1 MEKKLFT
8 LLICAFAWI
17 GVNATVTVSTDANG
31 YTVVTTTTAG
41 EISGDVTDSQTG
53 KKVQELLSGVTKLK
67 LVGPFKDNPD
77 FNNLKGWC
85 KPTHLD
91 LTGAIIDQ
99 GTVTYT
105 HYFLDT
111 TDNQKNVRRVLT
123 QDADG
128 KWYYNLNGTNTYVD
142 DEDVRIY
149 TASVDGGQK
158 IPSEWKSLT
167 YISLP
172 TSSSYNVVANQ
183 FCADFD
189 NLKEIVIPDN
199 IKVIGGQAF
208 KSNNSQ
214 LTSVTLPNGL
224 VAICK
229 EAFYGTKLNTITIP
243 GSVEIIEKDA
253 FSNCTSATKLIF
265 DESDTQHH
273 MIIKYYAFYNLSAL
287 QDIYINTNALVD
299 CENQAFDAQITWGQG
314 ATTRSLCTIHFS
326 AEVGEHYANLTDPL
340 TPTIAK
346 NPKLFHEWLLAHYK
360 KANTPYANGW
370 WEFVK
375 NGTVEENPDPVPNGK
390 ILRTFSDYDYDRI
403 VPEGIKAYIVTGLEE
418 QGDDYAL
425 KLVQLLVIP
434 KRTGVILYGVPNSKD
449 SKGNPIISMSLCEI
463 ANGLPLR
470 RDYWYTLQGNDA
482 DNLKNY
488 LWPSCVTLNPT
499 KYVNENYVYYDM
511 KPDGTIAVDE
521 QGDYSVHVGV
531 RKVLDDVAND
541 VENNKKLPLGPW
553 DNQTKFST
561 PNPETITPEGS
572 TVSYTSAVP
581 TGYDASVLNGFY
593 RNFYLQRYA
602 NTVSGKKYIAS
613 ATDKEKAKAASQYI
627 GFFRCKSSK
636 FGTGKA
642 FLRVNSDEYQSANG
656 GEAIIIGDT
665 EKFRDA
671 QGNVQNYCNYQ
682 VEYAKETGNPMSPD
696 QSGLWKTGQ
705 NANPNMEWTDNS
717 NWGNRTNATGT
728 SAPAKFVTVT
738 FDGEPE
744 IIENEDGTATLIVPN
759 SMLKKV
765 GDNEYYSLQGIKV
778 SNPTKGVYVKNGKKV
793 VIK

>member
-1 MEKKLFT
+1 MRRFTILFAT
-8 LLICAFAWI
+8 LLCVFVAK
-17 GVNATVTVSTDANG
+17 ATVTVTTDANG
-31 YTVVTTTTAG
+31 YTVVTTTQAG
-41 EISGDVTDSQTG
+41 ELNSNDLSSQ
-53 KKVQELLSGVTKLK
+53 LSGVTKLK
-67 LVGPFKDNPD
+67 LVGPFNNDPD
-77 FNNLKGWC
+77 FLKLKGWC
-85 KPTHLD
+85 SPTHLD

-105 HYFLDT
+105 YYYLDT
-111 TDNQKNVRRVLT
+111 TDNQKNVRRQLT
-123 QDADG
+123 KDDNGWYYTADG
-128 KWYYNLNGTNTYVD
+128 AKTYVND
-142 DEDVRIY
+142 ADVRIY
-149 TASVDGGQK
+149 TATVSGGQTM
-158 IPSEWKSLT
+158 PGEWKNSLT
-167 YISLP
+167 SISLP
-172 TSSSYNVVANQ
+172 KNSSYKVVANQ

-189 NLKEIVIPDN
+189 KLTEIIIPDN
-199 IKVIGGQAF
+199 IEVIGNQAF

-214 LTSVTLPNGL
+214 LTSVSLSSNL
-224 VAICK
+224 VAICN
-229 EAFYGTKLNTITIP
+229 EAFYGTKLNSITIP

-253 FSNCTSATKLIF
+253 FTNCTSATKLIF

-273 MIIKYYAFYNLSAL
+273 MIIKYYAFFNLAAI

-299 CENQAFDAQITWGQG
+299 CENEAFDYRITWGQG
-314 ATTRSLCTIHFS
+314 DTTRSLCTIHFS

-340 TPTIAK
+340 TPAIAK
-346 NPKLFHEWLLAHYK
+346 NPKLFHEWLDAHYD
-360 KANTPYANGW
+360 KAKTPYANGW

-482 DNLKNY
+482 DALKNY
-488 LWPSCVTLNPT
+488 LWPSCVTLDPT

-511 KPDGTIAVDE
+511 NPDGTIAKDE
-521 QGDYSVHVGV
+521 QDDYSVHVGV

-553 DNQTKFST
+553 DNQTNFST

-581 TGYDASVLNGFY
+581 TGYDATVLNGFY

-613 ATDKEKAKAASQYI
+613 ATDQNKAKEASQYI

-642 FLRVNSDEYQSANG
+642 FLRMKNDEYKSANG

-665 EKFRDA
+665 EKFKDA
-671 QGNVQNYCNYQ
+671 QGNPKDYCNYQ
-682 VEYAKETGNPMSPD
+682 VEYKKESGEPMSPNE
-696 QSGLWKTGQ
+696 SGLWKTGPD
-705 NANPNMEWTDNS
+705 ANPNMEWTDNS
-717 NWGNRTNATGT
+717 NWGDRTNATGT

-744 IIENEDGTATLIVPN
+744 IIENIDGTATLIMPN
-759 SMLKKV
+759 PMLNKA
-765 GDNEYYSLQGIKV
+765 GENEYYTLQGVKV
-778 SNPTKGVYVKNGKKV
+778 TNPAKGVYIKNGKKV